1 MTLASDQNLDLNKLS
16 FTSRRMLEL
25 RQVVLTEWEKRVRAA
40 FKAAKELRHPVFIN
54 TIPSF
59 YDNIV
64 EAVTPDY
71 SRTTAAE
78 GNTLASAHG
87 SERARLTNYDPE
99 ALILEYQIFRVAIF
113 DVLGENGVH
122 LNGTERIAIHTSVD
136 EAIRQAVAAFS
147 LVVSALREQFVASLT
162 HDLRTPLSTAALSTE
177 LIIHITDSAKVIE
190 HATRIKRNLAHMDD
204 MINALLD
211 TMVFQS
217 GQRLRLD
224 LSWFDIHEVVQE
236 VEQQLHV
243 VDNREFRIV
252 GESVQVC
259 WDRKAIKRALENLA
273 GNAIKYGSPDSPI
286 QIKIEE
292 IEERVSLSI
301 HNEGDPI
308 PVAEQ
313 ESIFQ
318 IFRRAYSARQSKKQ
332 GWGVGLPYVR
342 AVAESHGGS
351 IVVDSAADRGTT
363 FLLDIPVDTT
373 PFLNAPT
380 LGYQN

>member
-1 MTLASDQNLDLNKLS
+1 MTLASDQNLDLSKLS
-16 FTSRRMLEL
+16 FTSRRMFEL
-25 RQVVLTEWEKRVRAA
+25 RQTVLAEWEKRVRAA
-40 FKAAKELRHPVFIN
+40 FKEAKELRHPVFIN

-113 DVLGENGVH
+113 DVLGKDGVD
-122 LNGTERIAIHTSVD
+122 LTGTERTVIHTSID
-136 EAIRQAVAAFS
+136 DAMREAVSAFS
-147 LVVSALREQFVASLT
+147 LMSALREQFVASLT
-162 HDLRTPLSTAALSTE
+162 HDLRTPLGTAAMSAE
-177 LIIHITDSAKVIE
+177 LITHITDSDKVIE
-190 HATRIKRNLAHMDD
+190 HATRIKRNLARMDD
-204 MINALLD
+204 MISTLLD

-217 GQRLRLD
+217 GRRLHLD
-224 LSWFDIHEVVQE
+224 LSNFDILEVVQE
-236 VEQQLHV
+236 VSQQLHTTGDKRCEV
-243 VDNREFRIV
+243 I

-259 WDRKAIKRALENLA
+259 WDRKAIRRALENLV
-273 GNAIKYGSPDSPI
+273 GNAIKYGSPDAPI
-286 QIKIEE
+286 RIKIDEA
-292 IEERVSLSI
+292 EERLMLSV

-318 IFRRAYSARQSKKQ
+318 IFQRAYSAKQSKKQ

-351 IVVDSAADRGTT
+351 IVVDSTVDRGTT
-363 FLLDIPVDTT
+363 FLLDIPVDST
-373 PFLNAPT
+373 PFLSAPT
-380 LGYQN
+380 VGYQN